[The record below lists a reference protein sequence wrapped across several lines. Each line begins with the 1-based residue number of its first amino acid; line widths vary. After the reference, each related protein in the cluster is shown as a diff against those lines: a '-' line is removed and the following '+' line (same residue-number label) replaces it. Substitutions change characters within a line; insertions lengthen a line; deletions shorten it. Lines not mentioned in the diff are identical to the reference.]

1 MLVSTVL
8 ESRLVKCFCIVNDNM
23 QISTGQTPEEN
34 MEEMSSKSH

>member
-8 ESRLVKCFCIVNDNM
+8 ESRLVKCFCIVNDNV
-23 QISTGQTPEEN
+23 QISTAQTPEEN